1 MVNRES
7 EVGSRESRVGRAV
20 TADGYTRSTVD
31 RFRLGRLGE
40 WVALVLLMLKGYRL
54 RDRNWRGAGA
64 ELDLVVERRRET
76 VFVEVKTRSSSAF
89 GGAAAAVTP
98 AKKRH
103 LSRVAAAYLSRHDLW
118 DRPCRFD
125 VITVERRPTFP
136 FWRIRHSANAFSINA
151 GRQL

>member
-1 MVNRES
+1 M
-7 EVGSRESRVGRAV
+7 
-20 TADGYTRSTVD
+20 
-31 RFRLGRLGE
+31 
-40 WVALVLLMLKGYRL
+40 LLTLKGYRL
-54 RDRNWRGAGA
+54 RHRNWRGAGA

-103 LSRVAAAYLSRHDLW
+103 MSRVAAAYLSRHDLW

-125 VITVERRPTFP
+125 IITVERRPTFP
-136 FWRIRHSANAFSINA
+136 FWRIQHTVNAFSVDT
-151 GRQL
+151 GRLL